1 MQADATYKK
10 NSDQYEELK
19 EDKQKEKIGGDLKRK
34 TRACSKLNI

>member
-19 EDKQKEKIGGDLKRK
+19 EDKQKRENRWWSEEKNKSL
-34 TRACSKLNI
+34 